1 MKKTLEYVQSHFRG
15 LTRRNR
21 FGGRWEWGPEVIQRL
36 TDPLAHPILEGS
48 RYDYRNQAW
57 LVNGVYQDCGHP
69 EAVDCQCF
77 GRIHEGEVCDPANHD
92 IH

>member
-57 LVNGVYQDCGHP
+57 LVNGGLPRLRPSGGGGLSMLWPHP
-69 EAVDCQCF
+69 
-77 GRIHEGEVCDPANHD
+77 
-92 IH
+92 